1 MNKTQ
6 KNPDDMNLLERLCE
20 PTPKF
25 FKKLRAI
32 GLILA
37 AAGGVLVAA
46 PRALPAAVVTAGG
59 YLIVAGSVATAISQ
73 AVTTTEG
80 ENVKSN

>member
-1 MNKTQ
+1 MNKFQ
-6 KNPDDMNLLERLCE
+6 KNPDDMNLLERLAC

-25 FKKLRAI
+25 FKKLRTI

-46 PRALPAAVVTAGG
+46 PVALPVALVTAGG
-59 YLIVAGSVATAISQ
+59 YLITAGAVATAVSQ
-73 AVTTTEG
+73 AAVEDC
-80 ENVKSN
+80 EAKKKE